1 MDYKVPVLA
10 CHGLDEELLTDM
22 LRHIVGINGAVS

>member
-10 CHGLDEELLTDM
+10 SYDLDEELLTDM
-22 LRHIVGINGAVS
+22 LRRTVGINGAVS